1 MVSEKKRRANKN
13 KVANT
18 QKIWVVNMCNIIDKK
33 SKQTIISIELK
44 LKSATDNI
52 TKYEKNVKWAWMI
65 LMHRLIDDKA
75 LGLNDKYLND
85 FRTILL
91 QAERVEEVIKKSK
104 GKILEDFWKDFILEI
119 KKTNKWSE

>member
-1 MVSEKKRRANKN
+1 
-13 KVANT
+13 
-18 QKIWVVNMCNIIDKK
+18 
-33 SKQTIISIELK
+33 
-44 LKSATDNI
+44 
-52 TKYEKNVKWAWMI
+52 MI

-104 GKILEDFWKDFILEI
+104 GKILEDF
-119 KKTNKWSE
+119 